1 MAQNS
6 RTRSM
11 KDMVEENEQLWSK
24 LEDLYDALGEIFQ
37 EDDDEDDENE
47 H

>member
-1 MAQNS
+1 
-6 RTRSM
+6 M